1 MLMIIN
7 PINVKVSID
16 QIVALESMLCSL
28 EKYKPKSIE
37 EKVTYS
43 VIIDLSDIISKP
55 YNKII
60 KSTDLF
66 SSDKKVKLQLKF
78 HEAFALIGF
87 IDMHLKSLHNQSKPH
102 NDLLQISLFLQEQFA
117 KY

>member
-1 MLMIIN
+1 MILN
-7 PINVKVSID
+7 PITAKLTID
-16 QIVALESMLCSL
+16 QIVALESMMCSL

-43 VIIDLSDIISKP
+43 VIIDLSDKINKP

-66 SSDKKVKLQLKF
+66 NANKKVKIQLKF
-78 HEAFALIGF
+78 HEAFALVGF
-87 IDMHLKSLHNQSKPH
+87 VDMHLKTLHKESKPH
-102 NDLLQISLFLQEQFA
+102 NDLLQISLFLQEEFA
-117 KY
+117 KH